1 MRRHIKPIIAF
12 AVALMLAGC
21 NDTLNGDTWN
31 ERENLL
37 ISGGLKAL
45 ANSAL
50 KRDCMSGEERGA
62 LYSLNGILERRGSTH
77 RIVMWKL
84 PTSTCRGD

>member
-45 ANSAL
+45 ANSAKSGARL
-50 KRDCMSGEERGA
+50 CPDFTSRD
-62 LYSLNGILERRGSTH
+62 
-77 RIVMWKL
+77 
-84 PTSTCRGD
+84 